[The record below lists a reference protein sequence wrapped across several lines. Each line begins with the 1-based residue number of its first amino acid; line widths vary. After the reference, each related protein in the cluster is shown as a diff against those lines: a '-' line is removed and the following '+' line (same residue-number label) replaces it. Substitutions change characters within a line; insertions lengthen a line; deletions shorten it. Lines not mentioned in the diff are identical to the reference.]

1 MAEPLNNFVRRWRV
15 RAGVCVCAFAFAPFA
30 HAENLPDPTRPPAA
44 LGHAGD
50 GGASAS
56 AAGRPVLQSVL
67 ISPGRTMAMISG
79 QMVKVGDR
87 VGEARVIKI
96 SETEVVLRNGKELE
110 TLKLFPGVEKRR
122 NPGRSRADSRQQ

>member
-1 MAEPLNNFVRRWRV
+1 
-15 RAGVCVCAFAFAPFA
+15 
-30 HAENLPDPTRPPAA
+30 
-44 LGHAGD
+44 
-50 GGASAS
+50 
-56 AAGRPVLQSVL
+56 
-67 ISPGRTMAMISG
+67 MAMISG